1 MKTKGFW
8 PPFILFG
15 VVTSIS
21 LLFWD
26 KLTSAGID
34 PWVVIGGN
42 VVLFIVTLL
51 SMYMNAHAMQHRNTH
66 GFMRNVYG
74 GFLLKFFIIIVAAV
88 GYIAIVKT
96 PDKPGLLIC
105 AGLYLLYTFFGTR
118 SVLNHKNPALD
129 GNGKSTV

>member
-8 PPFILFG
+8 PPLILFG
-15 VVTSIS
+15 VVTLLS
-21 LLFWD
+21 LLFWSR
-26 KLTSAGID
+26 LTMAGIH
-34 PWVVIGGN
+34 PWVVVGGN

-51 SMYMNAHAMQHRNTH
+51 SMYMNSNAMQHGNTH

-74 GFLLKFFIIIVAAV
+74 GFLLKFLLIIVAAV
-88 GYIAIVKT
+88 SYIAMVKT
-96 PDKPGLLIC
+96 PNKPGLLIC

-118 SVLNHKNPALD
+118 SVLNHKNPVLD